1 MPRIMSIARR
11 RPVRSSN
18 VKRSDPVAGS
28 TSGAVS
34 VAISPFPMFS
44 ARSGSSVSTPPHPA
58 PEGGIAALRVTA
70 SAAKVTGAHTL
81 SAVRRSESLWL
92 SRLRWRMRGAWLW
105 PAFFGLTL
113 FDGIV
118 IWRLPPYEGAPP
130 GLVGGI
136 LLAGFANLLL
146 IALIAPLVGRRLRRV
161 RQDLPRVVA
170 VDYAGTALLAML
182 AIVVVAAGLVHRP
195 VIAAEED
202 ARAAAVAAV
211 RDRVRLA
218 EPEFAL
224 GLGAEDVLR
233 LEPESYRVCVPG
245 PDPERWLCHIVDVDR
260 DPPRIVRDDSMEPNS
275 ALRTVG
281 GFD

>member
-1 MPRIMSIARR
+1 
-11 RPVRSSN
+11 
-18 VKRSDPVAGS
+18 
-28 TSGAVS
+28 
-34 VAISPFPMFS
+34 
-44 ARSGSSVSTPPHPA
+44 
-58 PEGGIAALRVTA
+58 VTA
-70 SAAKVTGAHTL
+70 SAAKVTGVPTL

-113 FDGIV
+113 LDGIV
-118 IWRLPPYEGAPP
+118 IWRLPPYAGAPP

-146 IALIAPLVGRRLRRV
+146 IALVAPLVGRRLRRV
-161 RQDLPRVVA
+161 RQDLPKVVA
-170 VDYAGTALLAML
+170 VDYAGTALVSML

-195 VIAAEED
+195 AIAAEQD
-202 ARAAAVAAV
+202 ARNAAVGAV

-218 EPEFAL
+218 EPAFAP

-233 LEPESYRVCVPG
+233 LEPDSYRVCVPG

-260 DPPRIVRDDSMEPNS
+260 DPARIVRDDSMEPNS

>member
-1 MPRIMSIARR
+1 
-11 RPVRSSN
+11 
-18 VKRSDPVAGS
+18 
-28 TSGAVS
+28 
-34 VAISPFPMFS
+34 
-44 ARSGSSVSTPPHPA
+44 
-58 PEGGIAALRVTA
+58 
-70 SAAKVTGAHTL
+70 
-81 SAVRRSESLWL
+81 VRRSESLWL

-113 FDGIV
+113 LDGIV

-130 GLVGGI
+130 GPVGGI
-136 LLAGFANLLL
+136 LVAGFANLLL
-146 IALIAPLVGRRLRRV
+146 IAIVAPLVGRRLRRV
-161 RQDLPRVVA
+161 RPDLPRVVA
-170 VDYAGTALLAML
+170 VDYAGTALVAML

-195 VIAAEED
+195 GIAAERD
-202 ARAAAVAAV
+202 ARAAAVGAV
-211 RDRVRLA
+211 RDRVRIA
-218 EPEFAL
+218 EPAFAP

-281 GFD
+281 GFH